1 MKSRDPGVRAKL
13 LHRLWGKY
21 RANRYCQVAVAS
33 VVFSNSFASSFGATS
48 YQPSADGSQK
58 SVFSGYPSWGGGTN
72 FGAAGFSGRRV
83 LAQAA
88 NPESPAAQDVP
99 PPLIKL
105 PAPSEAPSPKPAGNT
120 ESSTTGATQPAEAG
134 SVGSGKPA
142 SVPPIKLRIA
152 LNEGLIK
159 SPRTAAVRALLGIQK
174 AGYWAATE
182 MPNPGLFRD
191 EGAIAEQTRR
201 IGFNLTYDPP
211 WKIVFRLLAN
221 KAQMLATKSEILST
235 LWQFRADV
243 RKAYTECVVS
253 EAMYQTLTE
262 IVELTRRLW
271 QVSQKRFE
279 AGDVPELDVLKAR
292 LVVSQAEIDQ
302 QQGLTRVLRAKQ
314 QLNVM
319 LGREVENPIEV
330 FHLPGFFQLK
340 AVKSEFLP
348 DFEDQLPPLKDY
360 LAIAVVTRPELKV
373 IKNRIK
379 LNRAQLRNAYGNI
392 VPDPNFNVGESVSN
406 NPATGPKLR
415 GIFVTLN
422 IEVPVYTFQQGDI
435 FRLKATEKQ
444 LQLEFLSVKN
454 QVTGEVSEA
463 YQNLV
468 VARNRIRTYLEHVL
482 ADSDEVARLARRSY
496 EVGQSDITST
506 LQAQQA
512 NIQIRIQYLDSV
524 MAYQQAYTDLERSVG
539 EPLE

>member
-1 MKSRDPGVRAKL
+1 MQVL
-13 LHRLWGKY
+13 
-21 RANRYCQVAVAS
+21 ANYSAS
-33 VVFSNSFASSFGATS
+33 CYGASTT
-48 YQPSADGSQK
+48 QLDSAGNQK
-58 SVFSGYPSWGGGTN
+58 GGFSGYPSWGTGTN
-72 FGAAGFSGRRV
+72 LGASPLLGGHI

-88 NPESPAAQDVP
+88 NPEKTKSEDIP

-105 PAPSEAPSPKPAGNT
+105 PAPSEAPSPKSDANPEAATAGAP
-120 ESSTTGATQPAEAG
+120 SPAEAG
-134 SVGSGKPA
+134 SVGSGKP
-142 SVPPIKLRIA
+142 VPVQPIKLRIA

-211 WKIVFRLLAN
+211 WKIVFRLLAT
-221 KAQMLATKSEILST
+221 KAQMVATKSEILST

-302 QQGLTRVLRAKQ
+302 QQGRTRVLRAKQ

-330 FHLPGFFQLK
+330 LHLPGFFQLK

-360 LAIAVVTRPELKV
+360 LAVAVVTRPELKV

-379 LNRAQLRNAYGNI
+379 LNRAQLRSAYGNI

-444 LQLEFLSVKN
+444 LQLEYLSVKN
-454 QVTGEVSEA
+454 QVIGEVSEA